1 MLSLASGVR
10 IFLCTAPTDMRKS
23 FDGLFA
29 LVETVIGED
38 PFSGHL
44 FLFRN
49 RKRDRVKLLYWDRDG
64 LAIWYKRLEA
74 GCYQFPCDWS
84 AGRHLGQQ
92 RADPQPHTTSNHTAA
107 DPTEADQSAEPP
119 PRLEIQAD
127 ELAMLLGGI
136 DLAHVKRR
144 KRYVRRS
151 A

>member
-1 MLSLASGVR
+1 MLSLPSNTR

-49 RKRDRVKLLYWDRDG
+49 RKRDRVKLLYWDSDG
-64 LAIWYKRLEA
+64 LAIWYKRLEQ
-74 GCYQFPCDWS
+74 GCYQFPSDLGVQRSVTTDGTDRQPS
-84 AGRHLGQQ
+84 A
-92 RADPQPHTTSNHTAA
+92 
-107 DPTEADQSAEPP
+107 
-119 PRLEIQAD
+119 RLEIRAD

-144 KRYVRRS
+144 KRYRRRS